1 EGQAH
6 LIAQPIKIIGNE
18 RKVYDLMDW
27 FVRNEY
33 LYFPNAPKKD
43 FLDALSRFYDMD
55 PVPPMIINEADLVP
69 ETAED
74 D

>member
-1 EGQAH
+1 
-6 LIAQPIKIIGNE
+6 
-18 RKVYDLMDW
+18 MDW

-33 LYFPNAPKKD
+33 LYFPNAPMKD